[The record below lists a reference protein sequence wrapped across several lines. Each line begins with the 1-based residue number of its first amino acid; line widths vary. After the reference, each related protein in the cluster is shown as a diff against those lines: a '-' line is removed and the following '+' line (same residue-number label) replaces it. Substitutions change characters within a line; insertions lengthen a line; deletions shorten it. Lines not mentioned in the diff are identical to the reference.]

1 MARRTKIVTITE
13 RGSPEQPNRDFNRR
27 YLITE
32 MPADKAERWA
42 IRLLLALA
50 NAHAKVPEEQ
60 AMAGLNGLNITIP
73 QLLVQGIRS
82 LAGLRFEDAEPL
94 LADMFSCV
102 QFMPPGM
109 EAGVSLASGD
119 ASQIEEV
126 STRMTLRYEV
136 LQLHLG
142 FSLADALSN
151 SKTVPAPAAAA

>member
-1 MARRTKIVTITE
+1 MARRTKIVTITD
-13 RGSPEQPNRDFNRR
+13 RGTPEHPNRDFNRR
-27 YLITE
+27 YLVTE

-102 QFMPPGM
+102 QFIPPGM
-109 EAGVSLASGD
+109 E
-119 ASQIEEV
+119 
-126 STRMTLRYEV
+126 TP
-136 LQLHLG
+136 
-142 FSLADALSN
+142 
-151 SKTVPAPAAAA
+151 VP

>member
-1 MARRTKIVTITE
+1 MARRTKIVTITS
-13 RGSPEQPNRDFNRR
+13 GTPQTNRDFNRR

-42 IRLLLALA
+42 FQVLLALA
-50 NAHAKVPEEQ
+50 NASAKMPEEQ
-60 AMAGLNGLNITIP
+60 LMAGLSGLNVTIP

-82 LAGLRFEDAEPL
+82 LAGLRYEDAEPIL
-94 LADMFSCV
+94 NTMMSCV
-102 QFMPPGM
+102 QFVPPGM
-109 EAGVSLASGD
+109 ETGIPLAAGD

-126 STRMTLRYEV
+126 STRLTLRYEV

-151 SKTVPAPAAAA
+151 SKPAPADAASA

>member
-1 MARRTKIVTITE
+1 MGRRTKTVTITT
-13 RGSPEQPNRDFNRR
+13 GTPDTNRDYNRR

-32 MPADKAERWA
+32 MSADKAERWA
-42 IRLLLALA
+42 FRMLLALA
-50 NAHAKVPEEQ
+50 NASAKMPEDQ
-60 AMAGLNGLNITIP
+60 LMSGLSGLNVTIP

-94 LADMFSCV
+94 LADMMACV
-102 QFMPPGM
+102 QFVPPGM
-109 EAGVSLASGD
+109 EQGVPLAAGD

-126 STRMTLRYEV
+126 STRLALRYEV

-151 SKTVPAPAAAA
+151 SKAAPAADASA